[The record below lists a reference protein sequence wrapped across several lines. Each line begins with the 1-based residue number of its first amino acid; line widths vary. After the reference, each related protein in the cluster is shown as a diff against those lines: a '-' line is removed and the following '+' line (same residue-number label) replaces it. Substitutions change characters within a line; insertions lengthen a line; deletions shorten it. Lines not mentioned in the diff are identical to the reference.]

1 MDIYPLIEDTE
12 FNNKL
17 LSNPEFKFYKYDTPE
32 YLSNRE
38 QMKELSDQICSSIG
52 GYIYKQIQLF
62 VSSYI
67 SLNTPY
73 NGLLLYHGV
82 GVGKT
87 CTSLLIADN
96 FKDYVK
102 KNKKKIIILTKPAI
116 QDSFKDEIFNHNDFT
131 DNIDQNMFKC
141 LSKEFQ
147 DDWIDFK
154 NNNDSSKYNSFS
166 ESIIN
171 EYFEIYGYQQFVNIF
186 KKQTLNSDGT
196 YNSFKINSLF
206 SDTVL
211 IIDEIHNLRDDTE
224 DSEISKN
231 DSTKDSKEFIY
242 NIISI
247 LKDPIKLILLSA
259 TPMYDKY
266 DEIQFIINLLLLNDK
281 KPHITEDIFRLYL
294 NESDADKKNKY
305 KQNIMNFT
313 KGYIS
318 YIKGNDPLLF
328 PKILYPD
335 DSVNIF
341 FDDPDNSFNILINE
355 MKYPQKDFCIQMNYK
370 NPTENQKITNTIF
383 PLKQTNNSLIKE
395 NIFNFNELFD
405 YIKKNDSY
413 IINKSNESF
422 ALDYLNNLDKYS
434 IKLHHLLQNIN
445 NPDTIGKI
453 FIYSSFV
460 DQNAGGGKLIALLL
474 EYLGYQRKI
483 YKKNELITSNYFNNN
498 SINRNNKFY
507 IRIDGSVSD
516 VERDFY
522 VKKFNSLDNTNGENI
537 QIIIGSTN
545 LFEGVTLLSIREIHI
560 LEPWYNKS
568 RYEQIIG
575 RGTRQ
580 CSHKH
585 LPFEN
590 RNLTIYN
597 YIAST
602 DSNNFQ
608 LKSPKKY
615 KIISNTNNDIDLRKI
630 EIANQKQYEILQ
642 IESILQYNSID
653 CLLNKNINN
662 ITYNTLD
669 ETINLE
675 DDISVIQMINS
686 KNKSKLIKFS
696 NSEFKCSVDSIDTNE
711 NIIRENI
718 YINNKLIQNIKYY
731 IKIIFNKSNQL
742 YFDFNTI
749 KTLLKENFFP
759 HCLKKYNNNTCNFT
773 NDNIIKLALQ
783 DLILN
788 KEIIYNKFNV
798 SGYLVINGNYYMF
811 NSFNNKNNNLPLE
824 FISFPF
830 KNRLTH
836 LFNFH
841 NYSITPTFFENI
853 EEPTIINTTKT
864 TTSNIDTK
872 DPNNVFKTFNV
883 IPLKQH
889 IDSILEQCYI
899 SSFFNILQDND
910 ISLLYRYLWTSF
922 NPDSGKNNPDLNS
935 IINNTKL
942 LDSTNISIE
951 KYKTEAYI
959 DSFGLNIFDIP
970 NFSNNLD
977 KYNNFS
983 NDNFI
988 QFLEQYYQANYDIF
1002 FIFNFHFIILTS
1014 LKCLFHKIFIQNIPI
1029 SELNIYETNLYNNYK
1044 YLILNNNPL
1053 TFKFL
1058 DYSKDNLNNYDYIDI
1073 QYIIIEYNNT
1083 TNTWKEYNNKFSNNQ
1098 QKIIVKTSSN
1108 TYDIYK
1114 ITSNLKDARS
1124 LLIQKKFFNEQ
1135 FINFDNTNFNDFD
1148 SIYNSFNYNNYTSYK
1163 NSYFKYCGSPVDS
1176 SKNFISPI
1184 NIFNNISVPNIVKF
1198 SNIMGHINFR
1208 QTDSKLNLSPLSRTI
1223 FNLSIIYSINKD
1235 NNNIYFKG
1243 THNSS
1248 FKTFLGDLSENQQ
1261 ILHIIYCIIDQIYEF
1276 NKLIIYETILENT
1289 NIYNT
1294 IWNQLIDSI
1303 PAKYTLDNFID
1314 FDFKNNTFVFSDD
1327 NYNQLKLFMNQHFSI
1342 IISSKSTLLD
1352 NLNLIKNKLFNYN
1365 NILII
1370 LQQIFDND
1378 NIPKNKSKIFKGG
1391 AITKKWINFYTASS
1405 DKNKYTKEFYIT
1417 KLYTIIL
1424 YHLDKI
1430 KFYNKRWLFNLFESS
1445 LINNALLDIT
1455 AKPVS
1460 QYNKGK
1466 KTRIAD
1472 SGSIPNANTYIQ
1484 SKTMKNRS
1492 IKLIQNDS
1500 S

>member
-1 MDIYPLIEDTE
+1 MDIYPLIEDNE

-32 YLSNRE
+32 YLSNRDK
-38 QMKELSDQICSSIG
+38 MKELSDQICSSIG

-116 QDSFKDEIFNHNDFT
+116 QDTFKNEIFNHNDFI

-147 DDWIDFK
+147 DDWINFK
-154 NNNDSSKYNSFS
+154 NNNDSSKYSSFS

-224 DSEISKN
+224 DSDISKS

-242 NIISI
+242 NIVSTLI
-247 LKDPIKLILLSA
+247 KPIKLILLSA

-281 KPHITEDIFRLYL
+281 RPHIQQDLFTLYL
-294 NESDADKKNKY
+294 NESDSTKKDKY
-305 KQNIMNFT
+305 KQDIINFT

-328 PKILYPD
+328 PKILYPNE
-335 DSVNIF
+335 SVNVF
-341 FDDPDNSFNILINE
+341 FDNPNNSFNILINE

-383 PLKQTNNSLIKE
+383 PLKQSKNSIIKE

-405 YIKKNDSY
+405 YIKKTDSY

-422 ALDYLNNLDKYS
+422 ALEYLNNLDKYS
-434 IKLHHLLQNIN
+434 IKLYSLLQNIN
-445 NPDTIGKI
+445 NPDTTGKI

-474 EYLGYQRKI
+474 EYLGFQRKI
-483 YKKNELITSNYFNNN
+483 YKKNELITNNYLNNN
-498 SINRNNKFY
+498 SIKRNNKFY
-507 IRIDGSVSD
+507 IRIDGSVND
-516 VERDFY
+516 IDRNFY
-522 VKKFNSLDNTNGENI
+522 IKKFNSLDNTEGQNI

-545 LFEGVTLLSIREIHI
+545 LFEGVSLLSIREIHI

-585 LPFEN
+585 LPFEK

-602 DSNNFQ
+602 DSDNFKV
-608 LKSPKKY
+608 KSPNIY
-615 KIISNTNNDIDLRKI
+615 QIINNKNNDIDIRKI

-642 IESILQYNSID
+642 LESLLQYNSID

-662 ITYNTLD
+662 ITYNILD
-669 ETINLE
+669 DTIDID
-675 DDISVIQMINS
+675 DDISIIQMFDS
-686 KNKSKLIKFS
+686 KNNSKLIKFS
-696 NSEFKCSVDSIDTNE
+696 KFESKCSTDSIETND
-711 NIIRENI
+711 NITRENI
-718 YINNKLIQNIKYY
+718 YINHKLIQNIKYY
-731 IKIIFNKSNQL
+731 IKIIFNKSNHL
-742 YFDFNTI
+742 YFDFDTI
-749 KTLLKENFFP
+749 KNLLKKNFFP
-759 HCLKKYNNNTCNFT
+759 QCLKKYNINTCNFT

-783 DLILN
+783 ELILN
-788 KEIIYNKFNV
+788 KETIYNKFNI
-798 SGYLVINGNYYMF
+798 SGYLIINGNYYMF
-811 NSFNNKNNNLPLE
+811 NSFNNKNNLPLD
-824 FISFPF
+824 FISFPY
-830 KNRLTH
+830 KNKLTH
-836 LFNFH
+836 LVNFH
-841 NYSITPTFFENI
+841 NYSITPQFFENI
-853 EEPTIINTTKT
+853 QETTKPVVTKTISPKINT
-864 TTSNIDTK
+864 N
-872 DPNNVFKTFNV
+872 DPTNVFKIFNI
-883 IPLKQH
+883 IPFKEH
-889 IDSILEQCYI
+889 IDSILNECYI
-899 SSFFNILQDND
+899 SNFFSILQDND
-910 ISLLYRYLWTSF
+910 ISTLYRYLWTSF

-942 LDSTNISIE
+942 HDSNNISIE
-951 KYKTEAYI
+951 KYKNNAYI

-977 KYNNFS
+977 KYNNF
-983 NDNFI
+983 NNTQFI
-988 QFLEQYYQANYDIF
+988 QFLEQYYQTNYDIF

-1029 SELNIYETNLYNNYK
+1029 TDLNTYEINLYNNYK
-1044 YLILNNNPL
+1044 YLILNNDPL

-1073 QYIIIEYNNT
+1073 QYIIIEYNKD
-1083 TNTWKEYNNKFSNNQ
+1083 TNTWKEYNNKISTNQ
-1098 QKIIVKTSSN
+1098 QKSIVKTASN

-1114 ITSNLKDARS
+1114 ITSNLKDGRS
-1124 LLIQKKFFNEQ
+1124 LLIQKKFFLEQ
-1135 FINFDNTNFNDFD
+1135 FTNYDNTNFNDFD
-1148 SIYNSFNYNNYTSYK
+1148 LIYDSFNYNNYTSYN
-1163 NSYFKYCGSPVDS
+1163 NSYFKYCGSPIDS
-1176 SKNFISPI
+1176 SKKLISPI
-1184 NIFNNISVPNIVKF
+1184 NIFNNISVPNIIKF

-1223 FNLSIIYSINKD
+1223 FNLSIIYSVNKD

-1261 ILHIIYCIIDQIYEF
+1261 VLHIIYCIIDQIYEF

-1289 NIYNT
+1289 NIYNN
-1294 IWNQLIDSI
+1294 IWNEIIDSI
-1303 PAKYTLDNFID
+1303 PAKYTLDSFID
-1314 FDFKNNTFVFSDD
+1314 FDFKNNTFIFSDD
-1327 NYNQLKLFMNQHFSI
+1327 NYNKLKLFINQNFSI
-1342 IISSKSTLLD
+1342 IIKSKSILLD

-1365 NILII
+1365 NILIL
-1370 LQQIFDND
+1370 LQQIFNND
-1378 NIPKNKSKIFKGG
+1378 NIPTNKTKIFKGG
-1391 AITKKWINFYTASS
+1391 AITKKWINFYSTSF
-1405 DKNKYTKEFYIT
+1405 DKTKYTKEFYIT

-1424 YHLDKI
+1424 HHLDKI

-1492 IKLIQNDS
+1492 IKLIQYDS